1 MGIWR
6 FLVHEKQQRK
16 VSSDGVVK
24 EPAAYVPI
32 AGASTAATDAAKY
45 ELTELKEG
53 SLVKGFEE
61 AVRAAE
67 GLLRVRDGGFEAL
80 FLIMPAVHV
89 TAL

>member
-53 SLVKGFEE
+53 S
-61 AVRAAE
+61 
-67 GLLRVRDGGFEAL
+67 
-80 FLIMPAVHV
+80 
-89 TAL
+89 